1 MKIRNKIIAGY
12 LVVSVLVLAVA
23 ISAAYGFN
31 SIKSSFQ
38 LITDQSEAK
47 IIYLR
52 EIQFYFTGQA
62 NDERGFLLTTG
73 PEFRQEITQK
83 ADNIKKRIT
92 LIQVLIDNN
101 EQAELLKKIDDAH
114 SRFTQINYKVIDLYN
129 GGQAEAAKK
138 LSFGEGRSTRKDL
151 ETSFNQLVKLTEEDI
166 AHKKQSAQNT
176 VDRLLLFIAL
186 VSISVIVIGIGI
198 GIYLARS
205 ITKPINTI
213 TDHINQGDIGFAA
226 TVTGND
232 EVGLLVKAF
241 EKLNSVLRHMVADIQ
256 SHSEQVAASSQ
267 ELTATAEQSSLAAS
281 QVAAGV
287 EQIAHQTEQQNSFA
301 QQVVHATENITFQI
315 KEVAQD
321 IANVATLSETTN
333 FETQKGVE
341 SVNKVVS
348 QMKNIESSMAD
359 SASVIVRLG
368 ERSKE
373 ISDITNSI
381 AAIAAQT
388 NLLALNA
395 AIEAARAG
403 EAGRGFAVVAEEV
416 RKLAE
421 NSQQASQQIVELAE
435 AIQSDSQQAV
445 KTIRRGTDEV
455 ELGTEVV
462 TDSGQSF
469 KGIEKLVEEVSAKL
483 AGIAAAVPAMTRE
496 AESVFDLVNK
506 LEEANKD
513 IATQTQT
520 MSATTEEQSAAMQEV
535 AGFSENLAKM
545 AQELQAIVNKF
556 KG

>member
-92 LIQVLIDNN
+92 LIQGLIDNN
-101 EQAELLKKIDDAH
+101 EHAELLKKIDDAH

-226 TVTGND
+226 TVTVND

-301 QQVVHATENITFQI
+301 Q
-315 KEVAQD
+315 
-321 IANVATLSETTN
+321 
-333 FETQKGVE
+333 
-341 SVNKVVS
+341 
-348 QMKNIESSMAD
+348 
-359 SASVIVRLG
+359 
-368 ERSKE
+368 
-373 ISDITNSI
+373 
-381 AAIAAQT
+381 
-388 NLLALNA
+388 
-395 AIEAARAG
+395 
-403 EAGRGFAVVAEEV
+403 
-416 RKLAE
+416 
-421 NSQQASQQIVELAE
+421 
-435 AIQSDSQQAV
+435 
-445 KTIRRGTDEV
+445 
-455 ELGTEVV
+455 
-462 TDSGQSF
+462 
-469 KGIEKLVEEVSAKL
+469 
-483 AGIAAAVPAMTRE
+483 
-496 AESVFDLVNK
+496 
-506 LEEANKD
+506 
-513 IATQTQT
+513 
-520 MSATTEEQSAAMQEV
+520 
-535 AGFSENLAKM
+535 
-545 AQELQAIVNKF
+545 
-556 KG
+556 

>member
-92 LIQVLIDNN
+92 LIQGLIDNN

-226 TVTGND
+226 TVTVND

-287 EQIAHQTEQQNSFA
+287 EQIAHQTEQQTSFA

-348 QMKNIESSMAD
+348 QMKNIELSMAD

>member
-1 MKIRNKIIAGY
+1 
-12 LVVSVLVLAVA
+12 
-23 ISAAYGFN
+23 
-31 SIKSSFQ
+31 
-38 LITDQSEAK
+38 
-47 IIYLR
+47 
-52 EIQFYFTGQA
+52 
-62 NDERGFLLTTG
+62 
-73 PEFRQEITQK
+73 
-83 ADNIKKRIT
+83 
-92 LIQVLIDNN
+92 
-101 EQAELLKKIDDAH
+101 
-114 SRFTQINYKVIDLYN
+114 
-129 GGQAEAAKK
+129 
-138 LSFGEGRSTRKDL
+138 
-151 ETSFNQLVKLTEEDI
+151 
-166 AHKKQSAQNT
+166 
-176 VDRLLLFIAL
+176 
-186 VSISVIVIGIGI
+186 
-198 GIYLARS
+198 
-205 ITKPINTI
+205 
-213 TDHINQGDIGFAA
+213 
-226 TVTGND
+226 
-232 EVGLLVKAF
+232 
-241 EKLNSVLRHMVADIQ
+241 
-256 SHSEQVAASSQ
+256 
-267 ELTATAEQSSLAAS
+267 
-281 QVAAGV
+281 
-287 EQIAHQTEQQNSFA
+287 
-301 QQVVHATENITFQI
+301 
-315 KEVAQD
+315 
-321 IANVATLSETTN
+321 
-333 FETQKGVE
+333 VE

>member
-12 LVVSVLVLAVA
+12 LVISVLVLAVA

-83 ADNIKKRIT
+83 VDNIKKRIT
-92 LIQVLIDNN
+92 LIQGLIDNN

-226 TVTGND
+226 TVTVND

-267 ELTATAEQSSLAAS
+267 ELTATAEQSSLAAF

-287 EQIAHQTEQQNSFA
+287 EQIAHQTEQQTSFA

>member
-92 LIQVLIDNN
+92 LIQGLIDNN

-226 TVTGND
+226 TVTVND

-513 IATQTQT
+513 IAAQTQT

-545 AQELQAIVNKF
+545 AQELQTIVNKF